1 MVMKIGWMSVKERV
15 EQRSRVDARQN
26 ADRRKVFAVFT
37 LPQKGSE
44 S

>member
-1 MVMKIGWMSVKERV
+1 MVMRIGWMSVKERV
-15 EQRSRVDARQN
+15 EQRSRVDARQS
-26 ADRRKVFAVFT
+26 ADRLKALATFI